1 MGLIRSRAWALLAFL
16 ALLCGSLAP
25 GGATAAELVMFTRD
39 GCPWC
44 ARFEREVAPAYHL
57 TDEGKQAPLRRVELK
72 AGGSNL
78 AGLAAPVIAAPTFV
92 LFDEGRET
100 GRITGYQGDD
110 AFWGLLGKM
119 LADMPGPIHRSGTA
133 ARLD

>member
-16 ALLCGSLAP
+16 ALLCVGLVPVA
-25 GGATAAELVMFTRD
+25 AAELVMFTRD

-44 ARFEREVAPAYHL
+44 ARFEREVAPAYHR
-57 TDEGKQAPLRRVELK
+57 TEEGRRAPLRRVELR
-72 AGGSNL
+72 AGGSTL

>member
-1 MGLIRSRAWALLAFL
+1 MGFIRSRTVALLALL
-16 ALLCGSLAP
+16 ALLGSGVVPVA
-25 GGATAAELVMFTRD
+25 AAELVMFTRE

-57 TDEGKQAPLRRVELK
+57 TDEGKRAPLRRVALRP
-72 AGGSNL
+72 GGSTL

-92 LFDEGRET
+92 LFEDGRET
-100 GRITGYQGDD
+100 GRITGYQGDN

-119 LADMPGPIHRSGTA
+119 LADMPGPIHRSGA
-133 ARLD
+133 AAKLD

>member
-1 MGLIRSRAWALLAFL
+1 MGFMDRRLSVFAALLIVAAGL
-16 ALLCGSLAP
+16 WPAA
-25 GGATAAELVMFTRD
+25 AMAAELVMFTRD

-92 LFDEGRET
+92 LFEDGQEAGRM
-100 GRITGYQGDD
+100 TGYQGDD
-110 AFWGLLGKM
+110 AFWGLLAKM

-133 ARLD
+133 AKLD

>member
-1 MGLIRSRAWALLAFL
+1 MGFIRPRAGTLVALFVLTVA
-16 ALLCGSLAP
+16 SLAP
-25 GGATAAELVMFTRD
+25 MAAMAAELVMFTRD

-57 TDEGKQAPLRRVELK
+57 TDEGKQAPLRRIELK

-78 AGLAAPVIAAPTFV
+78 AGLSAPVIAAPTFV
-92 LFDEGRET
+92 LFEDGRET

-119 LADMPGPIHRSGTA
+119 LADMPSPIHRSGTA

>member
-16 ALLCGSLAP
+16 ALLCASLAP
-25 GGATAAELVMFTRD
+25 GAATAAELVMFTRD

-44 ARFEREVAPAYHL
+44 ARFEREVAPAYHM
-57 TDEGKQAPLRRVELK
+57 TEEGRRAPLRRVELR

-100 GRITGYQGDD
+100 GRITGYLGDD

>member
-1 MGLIRSRAWALLAFL
+1 MAFFRPRATSLKALLVLIAI
-16 ALLCGSLAP
+16 SLAP
-25 GGATAAELVMFTRD
+25 VAAAAELVMFTRD

-44 ARFEREVAPAYHL
+44 MRFEREVAPAYHL
-57 TDEGKQAPLRRVELK
+57 TGEGQLAPLRRVELR

-92 LFDEGRET
+92 LFDDGRET

-119 LADMPGPIHRSGTA
+119 LADMPSPIHRSGTA

>member
-1 MGLIRSRAWALLAFL
+1 MANTRPQAGVLLALFVV
-16 ALLCGSLAP
+16 AVAGMASV
-25 GGATAAELVMFTRD
+25 TVRAAELVMFTRD

-57 TDEGKQAPLRRVELK
+57 TQEGRLAPLRRVELK
-72 AGGSNL
+72 AGGSHL
-78 AGLAAPVIAAPTFV
+78 AGLAAPVIATPTFV
-92 LFDEGRET
+92 IFEDGRET

-119 LADMPGPIHRSGTA
+119 LADMPRPIHPSGIA

>member
-1 MGLIRSRAWALLAFL
+1 MGFIRPRAGALVALLVLTL
-16 ALLCGSLAP
+16 ASLAP
-25 GGATAAELVMFTRD
+25 LATTAAELVMFTRD

-57 TDEGKQAPLRRVELK
+57 TQEGRLAPLRRVELK

-78 AGLAAPVIAAPTFV
+78 AGLKAPVIAAPTFV
-92 LFDEGRET
+92 LFEDGRET

-119 LADMPGPIHRSGTA
+119 LADMPSPIHRSGTA
-133 ARLD
+133 AKLD

>member
-1 MGLIRSRAWALLAFL
+1 MGFFRPRLTSLKALLVLTA
-16 ALLCGSLAP
+16 ACLAP
-25 GGATAAELVMFTRD
+25 AVATAAELVMFTRN

-57 TDEGKQAPLRRVELK
+57 TEEGRLAPLRRVELR

-78 AGLAAPVIAAPTFV
+78 AGLAEPVIAAPTFV
-92 LFDEGRET
+92 LFDDGRES

-110 AFWGLLGKM
+110 AFWGLLGRM
-119 LADMPGPIHRSGTA
+119 LADMPRPIHRSGTA
-133 ARLD
+133 AKLE

>member
-1 MGLIRSRAWALLAFL
+1 MSFLRPFAHALAVLLAL
-16 ALLCGSLAP
+16 ALSSLAP
-25 GGATAAELVMFTRD
+25 AAAGAAELIMFTRD

-44 ARFEREVAPAYHL
+44 TRFEREVAPAYHL
-57 TDEGKQAPLRRVELK
+57 TQEGQRAPLRRVELR

-92 LFDEGRET
+92 LFDGGREA

-119 LADMPGPIHRSGTA
+119 LADMPGTIHRSGTA

>member
-1 MGLIRSRAWALLAFL
+1 MGFIRTRAGALVTLLVLTLA
-16 ALLCGSLAP
+16 SLAP
-25 GGATAAELVMFTRD
+25 LAAKAAELVMFTRD

-57 TDEGKQAPLRRVELK
+57 TNEGKQAPLRRVELR

>member
-1 MGLIRSRAWALLAFL
+1 MGFIRSFTMAFTALLAL
-16 ALLCGSLAP
+16 ILTSVAP
-25 GGATAAELVMFTRD
+25 VSATAAELVMFTRD

-44 ARFEREVAPAYHL
+44 ARFEREVAPAYHR
-57 TDEGKQAPLRRVELK
+57 TEEGQRAPLRRVELK

-92 LFDEGRET
+92 LFEDGHET
-100 GRITGYQGDD
+100 GRITGYQGDN

-119 LADMPGPIHRSGTA
+119 LADMPSPIHRSGTA

>member
-1 MGLIRSRAWALLAFL
+1 MGFIRSRTVALLALL
-16 ALLCGSLAP
+16 ALLGSGVVPVA
-25 GGATAAELVMFTRD
+25 AAELVMFTRE

-57 TDEGKQAPLRRVELK
+57 TDEGKRAPLRRVELRP
-72 AGGSNL
+72 GGSTL

-92 LFDEGRET
+92 LIEDGQEA

-119 LADMPGPIHRSGTA
+119 LADMPGPIHRSGA
-133 ARLD
+133 AAKLD

>member
-1 MGLIRSRAWALLAFL
+1 
-16 ALLCGSLAP
+16 
-25 GGATAAELVMFTRD
+25 MFTRD

-72 AGGSNL
+72 SGGSNL
-78 AGLAAPVIAAPTFV
+78 AGLVAPVIAAPTFV
-92 LFDEGRET
+92 LFEDGRET

-110 AFWGLLGKM
+110 AFWGLLGRM

-133 ARLD
+133 AKLD

>member
-1 MGLIRSRAWALLAFL
+1 MGFIRSRATMLTALLVAIVT
-16 ALLCGSLAP
+16 GLAP
-25 GGATAAELVMFTRD
+25 VAAMAAELVMFTRD

-57 TDEGKQAPLRRVELK
+57 TEEGRRAPLRRVELR
-72 AGGSNL
+72 AGGSQL
-78 AGLAAPVIAAPTFV
+78 PGLSAPVIAAPTFV
-92 LFDEGRET
+92 LLENGREV

-119 LADMPGPIHRSGTA
+119 LADMAGPIHRSGLA
-133 ARLD
+133 AALE

>member
-1 MGLIRSRAWALLAFL
+1 MGFVRPRAGALLALLGL
-16 ALLCGSLAP
+16 AAASLASVT
-25 GGATAAELVMFTRD
+25 AMAAELVMFTRD

-57 TDEGKQAPLRRVELK
+57 TQEGRLAPLRRVELK

-78 AGLAAPVIAAPTFV
+78 PGLSAPVIAAPTFV
-92 LFDEGRET
+92 IFEDRREI

-133 ARLD
+133 AKLD

>member
-1 MGLIRSRAWALLAFL
+1 MGLIRSRAWALMALL
-16 ALLCGSLAP
+16 ALLCAGLVPVA
-25 GGATAAELVMFTRD
+25 GAAELVMFTRD

-57 TDEGKQAPLRRVELK
+57 TEEGRLAPLRRVELRP
-72 AGGSNL
+72 GGSTL

-92 LFDEGRET
+92 LFEDGRET
-100 GRITGYQGDD
+100 GRITGYQGDN

-119 LADMPGPIHRSGTA
+119 LADVPQPIHRSGTA

>member
-1 MGLIRSRAWALLAFL
+1 MGFIRPHALALTALLVL
-16 ALLCGSLAP
+16 SLASL
-25 GGATAAELVMFTRD
+25 ASAAAAAAELVMFTRD

-57 TDEGKQAPLRRVELK
+57 TGEGQRAPLRRVELG

-92 LFDEGRET
+92 LFEDGREA
-100 GRITGYQGDD
+100 GRITGYQGDN

-119 LADMPGPIHRSGTA
+119 LADMPSLIHRSGTA

>member
-16 ALLCGSLAP
+16 ALLCAGLAP
-25 GGATAAELVMFTRD
+25 GAATAAELVMFTRD

-57 TDEGKQAPLRRVELK
+57 TEEGRRAPLRRVELR

>member
-1 MGLIRSRAWALLAFL
+1 MGFIRPRAGTLVALFVLTVA
-16 ALLCGSLAP
+16 SLAP
-25 GGATAAELVMFTRD
+25 MAAMAAELVMFTRD

-44 ARFEREVAPAYHL
+44 ARFEREIAPAYHL
-57 TDEGKQAPLRRVELK
+57 TDEGKQAPLRRIELK

-78 AGLAAPVIAAPTFV
+78 AGLSAPVIAAPTFV
-92 LFDEGRET
+92 LFEDGRET

-119 LADMPGPIHRSGTA
+119 LADMPSPIHRSGTA

>member
-1 MGLIRSRAWALLAFL
+1 MGFLRPPALALAALLAL
-16 ALLCGSLAP
+16 ALSSLAP
-25 GGATAAELVMFTRD
+25 AVGGAAELIMFTRD

-44 ARFEREVAPAYHL
+44 ARFEREVALAYHL
-57 TDEGKQAPLRRVELK
+57 TEEGRRAPLRRVELR
-72 AGGSNL
+72 AGGSSL

-92 LFDEGRET
+92 LFDDGRET

-119 LADMPGPIHRSGTA
+119 LADMPSPIHRSGTA

>member
-1 MGLIRSRAWALLAFL
+1 MGFIRPRARVFIALLVLTIA
-16 ALLCGSLAP
+16 SLAP
-25 GGATAAELVMFTRD
+25 VVARAAELVMFTRD

-57 TDEGKQAPLRRVELK
+57 TQEGLKAPLRRVELR

-78 AGLAAPVIAAPTFV
+78 PGLAEPVIAAPTFV
-92 LFDEGRET
+92 LFEDGRET

-119 LADMPGPIHRSGTA
+119 LAHMPSPIHRSGTA
-133 ARLD
+133 AKLD

>member
-1 MGLIRSRAWALLAFL
+1 MGFMGRRLSVFAALLIV
-16 ALLCGSLAP
+16 
-25 GGATAAELVMFTRD
+25 ATGLWPAAAMAAELVMFTRQ

-57 TDEGKQAPLRRVELK
+57 TEEGRLAPLRRVELV
-72 AGGSNL
+72 AGGATL
-78 AGLAAPVIAAPTFV
+78 AGLAKPVIAAPTFV
-92 LFDEGRET
+92 LFADGRET

>member
-1 MGLIRSRAWALLAFL
+1 MGFIRPRAGTLVALFVLTVA
-16 ALLCGSLAP
+16 SLAP
-25 GGATAAELVMFTRD
+25 MAAMAAELVMFTRD

-57 TDEGKQAPLRRVELK
+57 TDEGKQAPLRRIELK

-78 AGLAAPVIAAPTFV
+78 AGLSAPVIAAPTFV
-92 LFDEGRET
+92 LFEDGREK

-119 LADMPGPIHRSGTA
+119 LADMPSPIHRSGTA

>member
-1 MGLIRSRAWALLAFL
+1 MGFLRPLALALAALLAL
-16 ALLCGSLAP
+16 AIFSLAP
-25 GGATAAELVMFTRD
+25 AAASAAELIMFTRD

-44 ARFEREVAPAYHL
+44 MRFEREVAPAYHL
-57 TDEGKQAPLRRVELK
+57 TEEGQRAPLRRVELR

-78 AGLAAPVIAAPTFV
+78 AGLAGTVIAAPTFV
-92 LFDEGRET
+92 LFDDGRET

-119 LADMPGPIHRSGTA
+119 LADMPSPIHRSGTA
-133 ARLD
+133 VRLD

>member
-1 MGLIRSRAWALLAFL
+1 MLVTLLVLTL
-16 ALLCGSLAP
+16 ASLAP
-25 GGATAAELVMFTRD
+25 LAATAAELVMFTRD

-57 TDEGKQAPLRRVELK
+57 TDEGKQAPLRRIELK
-72 AGGSNL
+72 AGGSNVV
-78 AGLAAPVIAAPTFV
+78 GLAAPVIAAPTFV
-92 LFDEGRET
+92 LFENGRET

-110 AFWGLLGKM
+110 AFWGLLGRM
-119 LADMPGPIHRSGTA
+119 LADMPSPIHRSGTA